1 MPPFYSIENKNCLL
15 KLNLPLETKIFMV
28 LNISMISP
36 CSAFLFSYMIQ
47 SSPIDSLYKK
57 KFYSKIK
64 CNFKI
69 SNKLSEEHS
78 AKKKTEFKYFDRK
91 IMM

>member
-1 MPPFYSIENKNCLL
+1 
-15 KLNLPLETKIFMV
+15 MV

-57 KFYSKIK
+57 NSTPKLNATSKFLI
-64 CNFKI
+64 NFQK
-69 SNKLSEEHS
+69 NTQLRKKLNLNILTG
-78 AKKKTEFKYFDRK
+78 K
-91 IMM
+91 